1 MDNEH
6 TRNLEIKIIRRLQEK
21 ITLTMDKRDECT
33 RSTIEKLQKSL
44 KKAEEHNNTL
54 EENIKMKSEQDI
66 SNNNIES
73 LNADKE
79 KLKDLIDLKSKELI
93 NTKDI
98 NKKLQSEIEHLTSE
112 MKLKKTQNLD
122 LNKQLGNL
130 AYKNVKL
137 IKKLAAFEKML
148 I

>member
-1 MDNEH
+1 
-6 TRNLEIKIIRRLQEK
+6 
-21 ITLTMDKRDECT
+21 
-33 RSTIEKLQKSL
+33 
-44 KKAEEHNNTL
+44 
-54 EENIKMKSEQDI
+54 MKSEQDI

-79 KLKDLIDLKSKELI
+79 RLKDLIDLKSKELI